1 MDKQLDY
8 YLNLNYPIE
17 ITALSEEENGGYS
30 ACIPQLGRNAYVA
43 YGDTIEEA
51 FQNLNLLKRELLESQ
66 LKNRSHIPIPVLNNE
81 EEYSGKFILR
91 VPKELH
97 RSLAT
102 TATRNN
108 ISLNQYTQYLL
119 TYALTSANYEE
130 MISSCGIK
138 ITKLLQDMRELE
150 YHFEGMRIKNSNPS
164 VGKHNYG
171 DLSIYAEAA

>member
-51 FQNLNLLKRELLESQ
+51 ITNLNDIKKELLKSQ
-66 LKNRSHIPIPVLNNE
+66 LLNRSHIPLPIVNNE

-97 RSLAT
+97 HSLANK
-102 TATRNN
+102 AQHNN
-108 ISLNQYTQYLL
+108 VSLNQYTQYLL
-119 TYALTSANYEE
+119 TYALTSSSYEE
-130 MISSCGIK
+130 MITSCGSK
-138 ITKLLQDMRELE
+138 ISKLLQDMRELE
-150 YHFEGMRIKNSNPS
+150 YHFEGMLIKSGSYLNSHHKYS
-164 VGKHNYG
+164 VYN
-171 DLSIYAEAA
+171 DYAEAA